1 MGLMVES
8 LSFFL
13 KTALT
18 SSAPHSDSPNMSR
31 FIRISYI
38 TFFGLAVIGQ
48 LVLPNFIVL
57 ASRPAAIVMPQ
68 GKSSITGIVF
78 DPSGKPL
85 EKVRVELM
93 DDVYSVL
100 KTFRT
105 TGTGQFAFRGLSPG
119 VFNVRV
125 IVESGEYAEQIQR
138 VELISLNRGDAGLSR
153 DIRQVDFY
161 LRPKNTGKPMTGA
174 AVVFSQNVPEDA
186 KKRYSKAV
194 DDFEK
199 NKSKEGIEGLKAAL
213 QVFPDYYLALIKLGE
228 EQINLAQFEEAR
240 ALLAR
245 AVKVNSR
252 GYEGFYWLGIAQVGL
267 KRLPEAIESFRQALL
282 QNPSSINSTLWL
294 GMALRRN
301 GQLDEAE
308 KQLNLAK
315 RLAPK
320 PIPQIHWEMALLY
333 NHQKRN
339 REAADELELFLKAQ
353 PDSRDAEAI
362 KKLIKQL
369 REKKEKNH

>member
-1 MGLMVES
+1 MTV
-8 LSFFL
+8 
-13 KTALT
+13 
-18 SSAPHSDSPNMSR
+18 
-31 FIRISYI
+31 I
-38 TFFGLAVIGQ
+38 GLAVIGQ
-48 LVLPNFIVL
+48 FMLPNFIVF
-57 ASRPAAIVMPQ
+57 ANRPAASVIPQ

-78 DPSGKPL
+78 DPTGKPL

-119 VFNVRV
+119 VFNIRV
-125 IVESGEYAEQIQR
+125 VVESGEYAEQTQR

-161 LRPKNTGKPMTGA
+161 LRPKNAGKPPTGV

-199 NKSKEGIEGLKAAL
+199 NKSKEGMEGLQAAL
-213 QVFPDYYLALIKLGE
+213 QIFPDYYLALIRLGE
-228 EQINLAQFEEAR
+228 EQVNLAQFEEAR
-240 ALLAR
+240 THLTR
-245 AVKVNSR
+245 AVKVNPR

-267 KRLPEAIESFRQALL
+267 KQLPEAIESFRQALL
-282 QNPSSINSTLWL
+282 QNPSSINSILWM
-294 GMALRRN
+294 GMALRRS
-301 GQLDEAE
+301 GKLDEAE
-308 KQLNLAK
+308 KQLKLAK
-315 RLAPK
+315 RLALK
-320 PIPQIHWEMALLY
+320 PIPQIHWELALLY

-353 PDSRDAEAI
+353 PDSRDSEAI
-362 KKLIKQL
+362 KKLIRQL
-369 REKKEKNH
+369 REKKDKNH